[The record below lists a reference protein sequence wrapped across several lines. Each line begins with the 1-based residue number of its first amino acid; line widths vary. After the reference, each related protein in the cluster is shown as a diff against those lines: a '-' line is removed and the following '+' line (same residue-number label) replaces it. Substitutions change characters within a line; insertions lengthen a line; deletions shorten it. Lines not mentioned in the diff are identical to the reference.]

1 MKLLR
6 EVISGSKSLI
16 VGMRLT
22 IQEFFKPTIT
32 VHYPHQTIQ
41 MPERYRG
48 HIELK
53 VDPETGAAACTACN
67 LCARACPSDCISVDG
82 AKLEGAKKKSVTDY
96 HLDFTK
102 CSLCGACIEA
112 CPSDAIQFTKRYNIA
127 STVNEYNNMDLVQRF
142 LKQHPQSARAAAPV
156 PSAPAPA
163 APQASAPV
171 SQAPAAPAAASS
183 AQASAVPAS
192 APAAAVPV
200 KPAPAAQTPSQP

>member
-67 LCARACPSDCISVDG
+67 LCARACPSDCIVVDG
-82 AKLEGAKKKSVTDY
+82 ARLEGSKKKSVTDY

-127 STVNEYNNMDLVQRF
+127 STVNEYNNMDLVARF
-142 LKQHPQSARAAAPV
+142 LKQYPQPVRTAAPAEAPAAAASV
-156 PSAPAPA
+156 PAAKPAAASVAPAAATAAPAPA
-163 APQASAPV
+163 S
-171 SQAPAAPAAASS
+171 AAPAK
-183 AQASAVPAS
+183 PAS
-192 APAAAVPV
+192 A
-200 KPAPAAQTPSQP
+200 AQPPSQS